1 MPLSARLP
9 ALVVATLVALVACRR
24 ETHRYAPEVVEN
36 FMNACRQRASDKSC
50 RCALAEIEKRYSPEE
65 YAGIEAK
72 MRGGEKPP
80 NELLEVIRTC
90 GG

>member
-1 MPLSARLP
+1 MPLRVR
-9 ALVVATLVALVACRR
+9 ALALAVATLVVLAGCKR

-36 FMNACRQRASDKSC
+36 FMNACRQRGSDKSC
-50 RCALAEIEKRYSPEE
+50 RCALAELERRYSPEE
-65 YAGIEAK
+65 YVAIEAK
-72 MRGGEKPP
+72 MRAGEKPP